1 MNQAEAIP
9 PIKKKQ
15 LTAEERAAIVG
26 FKSERWVANLCVNA
40 LHPKDIDEIS

>member
-1 MNQAEAIP
+1 MNQAEAI

-26 FKSERWVANLCVNA
+26 SKRFGAMSQTLGIPFGVSN
-40 LHPKDIDEIS
+40 